1 MPLAAGTCGRGM
13 GFGAGGEAGA
23 RAYCRG
29 PEGPAGRAWD
39 GAAENADREDG
50 EIIRGIMHGIG

>member
-1 MPLAAGTCGRGM
+1 MLPLAPG
-13 GFGAGGEAGA
+13 GAGGVGLGEEGAAGV

-39 GAAENADREDG
+39 GATENADREDG
-50 EIIRGIMHGIG
+50 EIMRGIMHGIG